1 LPPTDLAAALAA
13 CIALFLSSLWT
24 AAAGAAGSSA
34 YGPSGTAS
42 GAGFGASL
50 LQALNNSTARLAMA
64 MESASFIYS
73 PED

>member
-1 LPPTDLAAALAA
+1 LPPTDLAAALAGS
-13 CIALFLSSLWT
+13 IALFLSSSLT

-34 YGPSGTAS
+34 FSPSSTAT

-50 LQALNNSTARLAMA
+50 LQALNNRTARLAI
-64 MESASFIYS
+64 ESESFIYL

>member
-1 LPPTDLAAALAA
+1 LTPTDLAAALAA
-13 CIALFLSSLWT
+13 CIALFLSSSWT

-50 LQALNNSTARLAMA
+50 LQALNNSTARLAM
-64 MESASFIYS
+64 ESASFIYL